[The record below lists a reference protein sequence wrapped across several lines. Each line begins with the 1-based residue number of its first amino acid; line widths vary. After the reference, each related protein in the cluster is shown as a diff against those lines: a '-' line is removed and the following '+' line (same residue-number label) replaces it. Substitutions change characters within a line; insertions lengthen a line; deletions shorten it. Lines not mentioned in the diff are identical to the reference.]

1 MGLTV
6 AYKPGKIDKAYFTL
20 DFMTAP
26 HLYCAVIDV
35 SKAQLHDHLLPVD
48 VDKRIKGR
56 KQTTPMNSYGS
67 SPSAE
72 LSLP

>member
-6 AYKPGKIDKAYFTL
+6 AYKPGKIDKAFFTL
-20 DFMTAP
+20 DFMAAP
-26 HLYCAVIDV
+26 QLYCAVIDV

-48 VDKRIKGR
+48 VDKKIKG
-56 KQTTPMNSYGS
+56 KTKVPPAHSYGS
-67 SPSAE
+67 GSSYE